1 MYVFIVLIH
10 QSTPWCFFSS
20 SKKKICLHDS
30 ETHADIKNMYLKV
43 DLDDVKISATK
54 TITSAT

>member
-1 MYVFIVLIH
+1 MF
-10 QSTPWCFFSS
+10 FFSS

-30 ETHADIKNMYLKV
+30 EAHADIKNMYLKV